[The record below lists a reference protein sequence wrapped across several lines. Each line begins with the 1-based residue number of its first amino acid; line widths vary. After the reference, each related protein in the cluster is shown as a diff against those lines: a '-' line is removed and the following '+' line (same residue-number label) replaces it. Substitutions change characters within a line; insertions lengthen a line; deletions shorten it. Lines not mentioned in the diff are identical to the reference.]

1 MKKFLFFFLLAFFFI
16 PVLSCLAEEQ
26 NTFDVRKVRW
36 GMSKD
41 KVLKSELPNKIY
53 RAQKK
58 LHVER
63 CTFNEV
69 IFGYKCSID
78 YIIENNKLIE
88 VNYIFNTFDDE
99 HTYDKLKYI
108 IKNILDK
115 KYKKPESKEL
125 SEEERLLKEFN
136 EESSKIFNMYNYENE
151 RTNILLRYDFD
162 IISRGVMVI
171 YSDRQYEII
180 QEEEYKKKKEQ
191 ERKKFEKEASQ
202 F

>member
-1 MKKFLFFFLLAFFFI
+1 M
-16 PVLSCLAEEQ
+16 
-26 NTFDVRKVRW
+26 
-36 GMSKD
+36 
-41 KVLKSELPNKIY
+41 
-53 RAQKK
+53 
-58 LHVER
+58 
-63 CTFNEV
+63 
-69 IFGYKCSID
+69 
-78 YIIENNKLIE
+78 
-88 VNYIFNTFDDE
+88 
-99 HTYDKLKYI
+99 
-108 IKNILDK
+108 
-115 KYKKPESKEL
+115 
-125 SEEERLLKEFN
+125 LKEFN